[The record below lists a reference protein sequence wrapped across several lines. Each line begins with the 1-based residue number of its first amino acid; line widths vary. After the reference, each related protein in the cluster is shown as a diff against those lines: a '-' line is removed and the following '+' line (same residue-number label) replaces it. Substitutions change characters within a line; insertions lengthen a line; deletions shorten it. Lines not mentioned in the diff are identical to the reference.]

1 MKKLYFTLLLSF
13 IFLKI
18 FAQSSLHVAN
28 HYVFNEFNEG
38 TIIMK
43 SGEVYKLPLN
53 YNSLTEEMVFDENG
67 QKMAIGKDKVN
78 EIDTIIIKDKKF
90 IVCKSKFYELISKP
104 QFDLLVL
111 YKCYV
116 KNKGESVGYGI
127 SSETASITK
136 YSSIN
141 SNSAYYNLN
150 LPGGY
155 DLYPFVSYVIKKG
168 GDFQSFKSMKQL
180 KKIYSNKKEL
190 LKTYTNQHEV
200 VFNNVES
207 ILQLV
212 QYIESN

>member
-1 MKKLYFTLLLSF
+1 MRSG
-13 IFLKI
+13 
-18 FAQSSLHVAN
+18 Q
-28 HYVFNEFNEG
+28 VF
-38 TIIMK
+38 
-43 SGEVYKLPLN
+43 KLPLN

-90 IVCKSKFYELISKP
+90 IVWKSKFYELISKP

-116 KNKGESVGYGI
+116 KNKGESGGYGI

-180 KKIYSNKKEL
+180 KKIYSDKIEL